1 VTPDD
6 ARPRPEPGSFRDP
19 QTRIFLAG
27 GEVLRGLGPRA
38 AQDWKALRDSDFFA
52 AAQADGSVTATEE
65 VERELPGEPGTWTA
79 TLRHAPLPFVT
90 YPYEWSHAMLQDAA
104 ALHLDLLQRALA
116 AGFTMKDGSAY
127 NVQWR
132 GAARPEFI
140 DVGSFEPA
148 RPGEPWAGYRQFC
161 QTLLYP
167 LMLQAH
173 LDLDPRPLLRAQIDG
188 ITPGQMRRMLG
199 GTKRLAPGVLK
210 HVHLHD
216 SMQNRNAAT
225 STGAVRA
232 QLRDAGFTDELV
244 AAAARAMAKLVAK
257 LDWRPP
263 ATHWGDY
270 RETCSYTDA
279 DAAAKAAFVDAAL
292 AAAPAKDLVL
302 DLGANDG
309 AFSRQAARAGAYVV
323 AVEADAAVVDTLYRR
338 LKAEGERRILPIV
351 MDLADP
357 SPGGGWAGVERSGF
371 AARAAAADV
380 TLALALVHHLAI
392 GRNVPLPAIV
402 DWFAGMGRHLV
413 VEFVHPDDPMAR
425 RLLANKPDGLFPD
438 YHVETFVRLL
448 GERFDIARRET
459 LPGGTRTLLAGV
471 RRA

>member
-1 VTPDD
+1 MTTEPH
-6 ARPRPEPGSFRDP
+6 AEPGSFRDP
-19 QTRIFLAG
+19 QTRVFRAG
-27 GEVLRGLGPRA
+27 DEVLRGLGPQA
-38 AQDWKALRDSDFFA
+38 AQDWKALRASDFFA
-52 AAQADGSVTATEE
+52 LAQADGSVTATDE
-65 VERELPGEPGTWTA
+65 VERDLPGEPGTWT
-79 TLRHAPLPFVT
+79 TVLRHDPVPFVS
-90 YPYEWSHAMLQDAA
+90 YPYEWSHAMLRDAA

-127 NVQWR
+127 NLQWR
-132 GAARPEFI
+132 GAKPEFI

-188 ITPGQMRRMLG
+188 VEPAQMRRLLG
-199 GTKRLAPGVLK
+199 GTKRLAAGVLK

-216 SMQNRNAAT
+216 TIQSRNADR
-225 STGAVRA
+225 STGAVRE
-232 QLRDAGFTDELV
+232 QLRDAGFQTELV
-244 AAAARAMAKLVAK
+244 VAAARAIAKLVAK
-257 LDWRPP
+257 LDRQPP
-263 ATHWGDY
+263 TTHWGDY
-270 RETCSYTDA
+270 RETCGYSA
-279 DAAAKAAFVDAAL
+279 DDRAAKARFVDAAL
-292 AAAPAKDLVL
+292 DAADSRDLVL

-309 AFSRQAARAGAYVV
+309 AFSRQAAAKARHVV
-323 AVEADAAVVDTLYRR
+323 AVESDPAVVDTLYRALR
-338 LKAEGERRILPIV
+338 AEGERRILPIV

-357 SPGGGWAGVERSGF
+357 SPGGGWGGVERASF
-371 AARAAAADV
+371 AARAATADV

-392 GRNVPLPAIV
+392 GRNVPLPAVV
-402 DWFAGMGRHLV
+402 DWLAGMGRHVV
-413 VEFVHPDDPMAR
+413 VEFVHGDDPMAR

-459 LPGGTRTLLAGV
+459 LPGGSRTLVAGV
-471 RRA
+471 RRG

>member
-1 VTPDD
+1 VTPEPT
-6 ARPRPEPGSFRDP
+6 RPHAEPGSFRDP
-19 QTRIFLAG
+19 QTRVFHAG
-27 GEVLRGLGPRA
+27 GEVLRGLGAQA
-38 AQDWKALRDSDFFA
+38 AQDWKALRTSDFFA
-52 AAQADGSVTATEE
+52 RAQADGTITRTDE
-65 VERELPGEPGTWTA
+65 VDRELPGAPGTWSA
-79 TLRHAPLPFVT
+79 VLRHEPIPFVT
-90 YPYEWSHAMLQDAA
+90 YPYEWSHAMRQDAA
-104 ALHLDLLQRALA
+104 RLHLRLLQEALA

-127 NVQWR
+127 NLQWR
-132 GAARPEFI
+132 GAAPEFI

-148 RPGEPWAGYRQFC
+148 KAGEPWAGYRQFC

-188 ITPGQMRRMLG
+188 VEPAQMRRLLG
-199 GTKRLAPGVLK
+199 GTKRLAAGVLK

-216 SMQNRNAAT
+216 SIQSRNADR

-232 QLRDAGFTDELV
+232 QLRDAGFSTELV
-244 AAAARAMAKLVAK
+244 AAAVRAMAKLVDK
-257 LDWRPP
+257 LDWAPP

-270 RETCSYTDA
+270 RETCSYSED
-279 DAAAKAAFVDAAL
+279 DRAAKARFVDAAL
-292 AAAPAKDLVL
+292 AAADRTDLVL

-309 AFSRQAARAGAYVV
+309 AFARQAAARAGYVV
-323 AVEADAAVVDTLYRR
+323 AVEADAAVVDTLYRQLR
-338 LKAEGERRILPIV
+338 ADGEKRVLPIV

-357 SPGGGWAGVERSGF
+357 SPGGGWAGVERAGF
-371 AARAAAADV
+371 PARAARADV

-402 DWFAGMGRHLV
+402 EWLAGMGRTLV
-413 VEFVHPDDPMAR
+413 VEFVHAEDPMAR

-438 YHVETFVRLL
+438 YHVETFVRQL

-459 LPGGTRTLLAGV
+459 LPGGSRTLIAGV